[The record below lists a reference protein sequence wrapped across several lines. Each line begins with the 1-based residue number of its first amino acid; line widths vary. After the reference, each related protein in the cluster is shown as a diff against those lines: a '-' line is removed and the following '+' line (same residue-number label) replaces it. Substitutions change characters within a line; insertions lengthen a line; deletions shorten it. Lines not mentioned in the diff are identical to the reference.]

1 MMRGRSAFK
10 LSTLT
15 LFTVLFCTEFVR
27 SAFLFSF
34 LPNFAVNE
42 LGQTVALVGLA
53 VSLHYTADTLIKCVA
68 GYLLDRFSLR
78 WLLPATFALMLFGLA
93 VVFFSPYAWGLVA
106 GSVMLGMGASPIWLI
121 CLEKIRLTERAAQM
135 GAIYTVWL
143 ACIGLGPVTINL
155 TFDYGFEPAFQLMAA
170 LLVVG
175 CIASSAMNRTAP
187 LHLQNVSFAEQAAGL
202 RRRLVQLKWLLPGMI
217 LQMTAAGLLLPVLP
231 GFAANHLGLSQPQY
245 SLMLILGGAGA
256 MLFLVPMGKLADRWG
271 HKQMLIAGFV
281 SLTAVLVLL
290 VVSMP
295 PPALTM
301 LFAFMLGLSYS
312 AVLPAWNAVLSY
324 LVPEDQK
331 GTGWGV
337 LSGIEGLGIMIGPV
351 IGGWIAS
358 QYTTASAISISAAL
372 LAVLA
377 LFYLILPQNK
387 LVPAG
392 GAALQHK
399 RENVHGPDRVS

>member
-1 MMRGRSAFK
+1 MSGRSAFK

-42 LGQTVALVGLA
+42 SGQTVALVGLA

-78 WLLPATFALMLFGLA
+78 WLLPTTFVLMLSGLA
-93 VVFFSPYAWGLVA
+93 VVFFSPYAWRLVV

-121 CLEKIRLTERAAQM
+121 CLEKIRLTERAAQI

-155 TFDYGFEPAFQLMAA
+155 TFDYGFEPAFRLMVA
-170 LLVVG
+170 LLAVG
-175 CIASSAMNRTAP
+175 CIASFGINRTTS
-187 LHLQNVSFAEQAAGL
+187 LRLQNVSFAEQAAGL
-202 RRRLVQLKWLLPGMI
+202 RRRLVQLKWLLPGMV
-217 LQMTAAGLLLPVLP
+217 LQMTAAGLLLPILP
-231 GFAANHLGLSQPQY
+231 GFAADHLGLSQPQY

-271 HKQMLIAGFV
+271 HKQMLFAGFV
-281 SLTAVLVLL
+281 SLTVVLALL
-290 VVSMP
+290 IVSMP

-351 IGGWIAS
+351 IGGWITS
-358 QYTTASAISISAAL
+358 QYTNAAAISLSAAL

-387 LVPAG
+387 LVSAG
-392 GAALQHK
+392 GTLQHK
-399 RENVHGPDRVS
+399 REKAHGPDRGS

>member
-1 MMRGRSAFK
+1 MMSGRSAFK

-42 LGQTVALVGLA
+42 SGQTVALVGLA

-78 WLLPATFALMLFGLA
+78 WLLPTTFVLMLSGLA
-93 VVFFSPYAWGLVA
+93 VVFFSPYAWRLVV

-121 CLEKIRLTERAAQM
+121 CLEKIRLTERAAQI

-155 TFDYGFEPAFQLMAA
+155 TFDYGFEPAFRLMVA
-170 LLVVG
+170 LLAVG
-175 CIASSAMNRTAP
+175 CIASFGINRTTS
-187 LHLQNVSFAEQAAGL
+187 LRLQNVSFAEQAAGL
-202 RRRLVQLKWLLPGMI
+202 RRRLVQLKWLLPGMV
-217 LQMTAAGLLLPVLP
+217 LQMTAAGLLLPILP
-231 GFAANHLGLSQPQY
+231 GFAADHLGLSQPQY

-271 HKQMLIAGFV
+271 HKQMLFAGFV
-281 SLTAVLVLL
+281 SLTVVLALL
-290 VVSMP
+290 IVSMP

-351 IGGWIAS
+351 IGGWITS
-358 QYTTASAISISAAL
+358 QYTNAAAISLSAAL

-387 LVPAG
+387 LVSAG
-392 GAALQHK
+392 GTLQHK
-399 RENVHGPDRVS
+399 REKAHGPDRGS

>member
-1 MMRGRSAFK
+1 MMSGRSAFK

-42 LGQTVALVGLA
+42 SGQTVALVGLA

-78 WLLPATFALMLFGLA
+78 WLLPTTFVLMLSGLA
-93 VVFFSPYAWGLVA
+93 VVFFSPYAWGLVV

-121 CLEKIRLTERAAQM
+121 CLEKIRLTERAAQI

-155 TFDYGFEPAFQLMAA
+155 TFDYGFEPAFRLMVA
-170 LLVVG
+170 LLAVG
-175 CIASSAMNRTAP
+175 CIASFGINRTTS

-202 RRRLVQLKWLLPGMI
+202 RRRLVQLKWLLPGMV
-217 LQMTAAGLLLPVLP
+217 LQMTAAGLLLPILP
-231 GFAANHLGLSQPQY
+231 GFAADHLGLSQPQY

-256 MLFLVPMGKLADRWG
+256 MLFLVPMGKLADQWG
-271 HKQMLIAGFV
+271 HKQMLFAGFV
-281 SLTAVLVLL
+281 SLTVVLALL
-290 VVSMP
+290 IVSMP

-358 QYTTASAISISAAL
+358 QYTNAAAISLSAAL

-387 LVPAG
+387 LVSAG
-392 GAALQHK
+392 GTLQHK
-399 RENVHGPDRVS
+399 REKAHGPDRGS

>member
-1 MMRGRSAFK
+1 MSGRSAFK

-42 LGQTVALVGLA
+42 SGQTVALVGLA

-78 WLLPATFALMLFGLA
+78 WLLPTTFVLMLSGLA
-93 VVFFSPYAWGLVA
+93 VVFFSPYAWGLVV
-106 GSVMLGMGASPIWLI
+106 GSVMLGIGASPIWLI
-121 CLEKIRLTERAAQM
+121 CLEKIRLTERAAQI

-155 TFDYGFEPAFQLMAA
+155 TFDYGFEPAFRLMVA
-170 LLVVG
+170 LLAVG
-175 CIASSAMNRTAP
+175 CIASFGINRTTS

-202 RRRLVQLKWLLPGMI
+202 RRRLVQLKWLLPGMV
-217 LQMTAAGLLLPVLP
+217 LQMTAAGLLLPILP
-231 GFAANHLGLSQPQY
+231 GFAADHLGLSQPQY

-271 HKQMLIAGFV
+271 HKQMLFAGFV
-281 SLTAVLVLL
+281 SLTVVLALL
-290 VVSMP
+290 IVSMP

-331 GTGWGV
+331 GTWWGV

-351 IGGWIAS
+351 IGGWLAS
-358 QYTTASAISISAAL
+358 QYTNTAAISLSAAL

-387 LVPAG
+387 LVSAG
-392 GAALQHK
+392 GTLQHK
-399 RENVHGPDRVS
+399 REKAHGPDRGS

>member
-1 MMRGRSAFK
+1 MMSGRSAFK
-10 LSTLT
+10 LSTLM

-42 LGQTVALVGLA
+42 SGQTVALVGLA

-78 WLLPATFALMLFGLA
+78 WLLPATFVLMLSGLA
-93 VVFFSPYAWGLVA
+93 AVFVSPYAWGLVA

-121 CLEKIRLTERAAQM
+121 CLEKIRLTERAAQI

-143 ACIGLGPVTINL
+143 ACIGLGSITINL
-155 TFDYGFEPAFQLMAA
+155 TFDYGFVPAFRLMAA
-170 LLVVG
+170 LLAVG
-175 CIASSAMNRTAP
+175 CIASFGINRTTP
-187 LHLQNVSFAEQAAGL
+187 LHLQNVSFAEQATRL
-202 RRRLVQLKWLLPGMI
+202 RRRLVQLKWLLPGMV
-217 LQMTAAGLLLPVLP
+217 LQMTAAGLLLPILP
-231 GFAANHLGLSQPQY
+231 GFAADHLGLSQPQY
-245 SLMLILGGAGA
+245 SIMLIFGGAGA

-271 HKQMLIAGFV
+271 HKQMLFAGFV
-281 SLTAVLVLL
+281 SLTVILALL
-290 VVSMP
+290 IVSMP

-358 QYTTASAISISAAL
+358 QYTNEAAISISAAL

-387 LVPAG
+387 LVSARG
-392 GAALQHK
+392 TLQHK
-399 RENVHGPDRVS
+399 RENAHGPDRVS

>member
-1 MMRGRSAFK
+1 MMSGRSAFK

-42 LGQTVALVGLA
+42 SGQTVALVGLA

-78 WLLPATFALMLFGLA
+78 WLLPTTFVLMLSGLA
-93 VVFFSPYAWGLVA
+93 AVFFSPYAWGLVV

-121 CLEKIRLTERAAQM
+121 CLEKIRLTERAAQI

-155 TFDYGFEPAFQLMAA
+155 TFDYGFEPAFRLMVA
-170 LLVVG
+170 LLAVG
-175 CIASSAMNRTAP
+175 CIASFGINRTTS

-202 RRRLVQLKWLLPGMI
+202 RRRLVQLKWLLPGMV
-217 LQMTAAGLLLPVLP
+217 LQMTAAGLLLPILP
-231 GFAANHLGLSQPQY
+231 GFAADHLGLSQPQY

-271 HKQMLIAGFV
+271 HKQMLFAGFV
-281 SLTAVLVLL
+281 SLTVVLALL
-290 VVSMP
+290 IVSMP

-351 IGGWIAS
+351 IGGWLAS
-358 QYTTASAISISAAL
+358 QYTNAAAISLSAAL

-387 LVPAG
+387 LVSAG
-392 GAALQHK
+392 GTLQHK
-399 RENVHGPDRVS
+399 REKAHGPDRGS

>member
-1 MMRGRSAFK
+1 MMSGRSAFK

-42 LGQTVALVGLA
+42 SGQTVALVGLA

-78 WLLPATFALMLFGLA
+78 WLLPTTFVLMLSGLA
-93 VVFFSPYAWGLVA
+93 AVFFSPYAWGLVV

-121 CLEKIRLTERAAQM
+121 CLEKIRLTERAAQI

-155 TFDYGFEPAFQLMAA
+155 TLDYGFEPAFRLMVA
-170 LLVVG
+170 LLAVG
-175 CIASSAMNRTAP
+175 CIASFGINRTTS
-187 LHLQNVSFAEQAAGL
+187 LRLQNVSFAEQAAGL
-202 RRRLVQLKWLLPGMI
+202 RRRLVQLKWLLPGMV
-217 LQMTAAGLLLPVLP
+217 LQMTAAGLLLPILP
-231 GFAANHLGLSQPQY
+231 GFAADHLGLSQPQY

-256 MLFLVPMGKLADRWG
+256 ILFLVPMGKLADRWG
-271 HKQMLIAGFV
+271 HKQMLFAGFV
-281 SLTAVLVLL
+281 SLTVVLALL
-290 VVSMP
+290 IVSMP

-358 QYTTASAISISAAL
+358 QYTNTAAISLSAAL

-387 LVPAG
+387 LVSAG
-392 GAALQHK
+392 GTLQHK
-399 RENVHGPDRVS
+399 REKAHGPDRGS

>member
-1 MMRGRSAFK
+1 MMSGRSAFK
-10 LSTLT
+10 LSTLM

-42 LGQTVALVGLA
+42 SGQTVALVGLA

-78 WLLPATFALMLFGLA
+78 WLLPATFVLMLSGLA
-93 VVFFSPYAWGLVA
+93 AVFVSPYAWGLVA

-121 CLEKIRLTERAAQM
+121 CLEKIRLTERAAQI

-143 ACIGLGPVTINL
+143 ACIGLGPITINL
-155 TFDYGFEPAFQLMAA
+155 TFDYGFVPAFRLMAA
-170 LLVVG
+170 LLAVG
-175 CIASSAMNRTAP
+175 CIASFGINRTTP
-187 LHLQNVSFAEQAAGL
+187 LHLQNVSFAEQATRL
-202 RRRLVQLKWLLPGMI
+202 RRRLVQLKWLLPGMV
-217 LQMTAAGLLLPVLP
+217 LQMTAAGLLLPILP
-231 GFAANHLGLSQPQY
+231 GFAADHLGLSQPQY
-245 SLMLILGGAGA
+245 SIMLIFGGAGA

-271 HKQMLIAGFV
+271 HKQMLFAGFV
-281 SLTAVLVLL
+281 SLTVILALL
-290 VVSMP
+290 IVSMP

-358 QYTTASAISISAAL
+358 QYTNETAISISAAL

-387 LVPAG
+387 LVSARG
-392 GAALQHK
+392 TLQHK
-399 RENVHGPDRVS
+399 RENAHGLDRVS

>member
-1 MMRGRSAFK
+1 MMSGRSAFK
-10 LSTLT
+10 LSTLM

-42 LGQTVALVGLA
+42 SGQTVALVGLA

-78 WLLPATFALMLFGLA
+78 WLLPATFVLMLSGLA
-93 VVFFSPYAWGLVA
+93 AVFVSPYAWGLVA

-121 CLEKIRLTERAAQM
+121 CLEKIRLTERAAQI

-143 ACIGLGPVTINL
+143 ACIGLGPITINL
-155 TFDYGFEPAFQLMAA
+155 TFDYGFVPAFRLMAA
-170 LLVVG
+170 LLAVG
-175 CIASSAMNRTAP
+175 CIASFGINRTTP
-187 LHLQNVSFAEQAAGL
+187 LHLQNVSFAEQATRL
-202 RRRLVQLKWLLPGMI
+202 RRRLVQLKWLLPGMV
-217 LQMTAAGLLLPVLP
+217 LQMTAAGLLLPILP
-231 GFAANHLGLSQPQY
+231 GFAADHLGLSQPQY
-245 SLMLILGGAGA
+245 SIMLIFGGAGA

-271 HKQMLIAGFV
+271 HKQMLFAGFV
-281 SLTAVLVLL
+281 SLTVILALL
-290 VVSMP
+290 IVSMP

-358 QYTTASAISISAAL
+358 QYTNEAAISISAAL

-387 LVPAG
+387 LVSARG
-392 GAALQHK
+392 TLQHK
-399 RENVHGPDRVS
+399 RENAHGPDRVS

>member
-1 MMRGRSAFK
+1 MSGRSAFK
-10 LSTLT
+10 LSTLM

-42 LGQTVALVGLA
+42 SGQTVALVGLA

-78 WLLPATFALMLFGLA
+78 WLLPATFVLMLSGLA
-93 VVFFSPYAWGLVA
+93 AVFVSPYAWGLVA

-121 CLEKIRLTERAAQM
+121 CLEKIRLTERAAQI

-143 ACIGLGPVTINL
+143 ACIGLGPITINL
-155 TFDYGFEPAFQLMAA
+155 TFDYGFVPAFRLMAA
-170 LLVVG
+170 LLAVG
-175 CIASSAMNRTAP
+175 CIASFGINRTTP
-187 LHLQNVSFAEQAAGL
+187 LHLQNVSFAEQATRL
-202 RRRLVQLKWLLPGMI
+202 RRRLVQLKWLLPGMV
-217 LQMTAAGLLLPVLP
+217 LQMTAAGLLLPILP
-231 GFAANHLGLSQPQY
+231 GFAADHLGLSQPQY
-245 SLMLILGGAGA
+245 SIMLIFGGAGA

-271 HKQMLIAGFV
+271 HKQMLFAGFV
-281 SLTAVLVLL
+281 SLTVILALL
-290 VVSMP
+290 IVSMP

-358 QYTTASAISISAAL
+358 QYTNETAISISAAL

-387 LVPAG
+387 LVSARG
-392 GAALQHK
+392 TLQHK
-399 RENVHGPDRVS
+399 RENAHGLDRVS

>member
-1 MMRGRSAFK
+1 MNGRSKFK

-15 LFTVLFCTEFVR
+15 LFMVLFCTEFVR

-42 LGQTVALVGLA
+42 SGHTVALVGLA

-78 WLLPATFALMLFGLA
+78 WLLPATFVMMLSGLA
-93 VVFFSPYAWGLVA
+93 IVFFSPYAWGLVA
-106 GSVMLGMGASPIWLI
+106 GSVMLGIGASPIWLI

-143 ACIGLGPVTINL
+143 ASIGLGPVTINL
-155 TFDYGFEPAFQLMAA
+155 TFDYGFEPAFRLMIA
-170 LLVVG
+170 LLAVG
-175 CIASSAMNRTAP
+175 CILSFAINRTTP
-187 LHLQNVSFAEQAAGL
+187 LQLQNVSFAEQAAGL
-202 RRRLVQLKWLLPGMI
+202 RRRLVQLKWLLPGMV
-217 LQMTAAGLLLPVLP
+217 LQMTAAGLLLPILP
-231 GFAANHLGLSQPQY
+231 SFAADHLGLSQPQY
-245 SLMLILGGAGA
+245 SLMLMLGGAGA

-271 HKQMLIAGFV
+271 HKQMLVAGFV
-281 SLTAVLVLL
+281 ALTVVLTLLVL
-290 VVSMP
+290 SMP
-295 PPALTM
+295 SPALTM

-312 AVLPAWNAVLSY
+312 VVLPAWNAVLSY

-351 IGGWIAS
+351 IGGWMAS
-358 QYTTASAISISAAL
+358 HYTNAAAISISITMLAAL
-372 LAVLA
+372 AI
-377 LFYLILPQNK
+377 FYLILPQSK
-387 LVPAG
+387 LVSAG
-392 GAALQHK
+392 GTLQHK
-399 RENVHGPDRVS
+399 KENAHGRDRVS

>member
-1 MMRGRSAFK
+1 MSGRSAFK
-10 LSTLT
+10 LSTLM

-42 LGQTVALVGLA
+42 SGQTVALVGLA

-78 WLLPATFALMLFGLA
+78 WLLPATFVLMLSGLA
-93 VVFFSPYAWGLVA
+93 AVFVSPYAWGLVA

-121 CLEKIRLTERAAQM
+121 CLEKIRLTERAAQI

-143 ACIGLGPVTINL
+143 ACIGLGPITINL
-155 TFDYGFEPAFQLMAA
+155 TFDYGFVPAFRLMAA
-170 LLVVG
+170 LLAVG
-175 CIASSAMNRTAP
+175 CIASFGINRTTP
-187 LHLQNVSFAEQAAGL
+187 LHLQNVSFAEQATRL
-202 RRRLVQLKWLLPGMI
+202 RRRLVQLKWLLPGMV
-217 LQMTAAGLLLPVLP
+217 LQMTAAGLLLPILP
-231 GFAANHLGLSQPQY
+231 GFAADHLGLSQPQY
-245 SLMLILGGAGA
+245 SIMLIFGGAGA

-271 HKQMLIAGFV
+271 HKQMLFAGFV
-281 SLTAVLVLL
+281 SLTVILALL
-290 VVSMP
+290 IVSMP

-358 QYTTASAISISAAL
+358 QYTNEAAISISAAL

-387 LVPAG
+387 LVSARG
-392 GAALQHK
+392 TLQHK
-399 RENVHGPDRVS
+399 RENAHGPDRVS

>member
-1 MMRGRSAFK
+1 MSGRSAFK

-42 LGQTVALVGLA
+42 SGQTVALVGLA

-78 WLLPATFALMLFGLA
+78 WLLPTTFVLMLSGLA
-93 VVFFSPYAWGLVA
+93 AVFFSPYAWGLVV

-121 CLEKIRLTERAAQM
+121 CLEKIRLTERAAQI

-155 TFDYGFEPAFQLMAA
+155 TFEYGFEPAFRLMVA
-170 LLVVG
+170 LLAVG
-175 CIASSAMNRTAP
+175 CIASFGINRTTS

-202 RRRLVQLKWLLPGMI
+202 RRRLVQLKWLLPGMV
-217 LQMTAAGLLLPVLP
+217 LQMTAAGLLLPILP
-231 GFAANHLGLSQPQY
+231 GFAADHLGLSQPQY

-271 HKQMLIAGFV
+271 HKQMLFAGFV
-281 SLTAVLVLL
+281 SLTVVLALL
-290 VVSMP
+290 IVSMP

-351 IGGWIAS
+351 IGGWLAS
-358 QYTTASAISISAAL
+358 QYTNAAAISLSAAL

-387 LVPAG
+387 LVSAG
-392 GAALQHK
+392 GTLQHK
-399 RENVHGPDRVS
+399 REKAHGPDRGS

>member
-1 MMRGRSAFK
+1 MSGRSAFK

-42 LGQTVALVGLA
+42 SGQTVALVGLA

-78 WLLPATFALMLFGLA
+78 WLLPTTFVLMLSGLA
-93 VVFFSPYAWGLVA
+93 VVFFSPYAWGLVV

-121 CLEKIRLTERAAQM
+121 CLEKIRLTERAAQI

-155 TFDYGFEPAFQLMAA
+155 TFDYGFEPAFRLMVA
-170 LLVVG
+170 LLAVG
-175 CIASSAMNRTAP
+175 CIASFGINRTTS
-187 LHLQNVSFAEQAAGL
+187 LRLQNVSFAEQAAGL
-202 RRRLVQLKWLLPGMI
+202 RRRLVQLKWLLPGMV
-217 LQMTAAGLLLPVLP
+217 LQMTAAGLLLPILP
-231 GFAANHLGLSQPQY
+231 GFAADHLGLSQPQY

-256 MLFLVPMGKLADRWG
+256 MLFLVPMGELADRWG
-271 HKQMLIAGFV
+271 HKQMLFAGFV
-281 SLTAVLVLL
+281 SLTVVLALL
-290 VVSMP
+290 IVSMP

-358 QYTTASAISISAAL
+358 QYTNTAAISLSAAL

-387 LVPAG
+387 LVSAG
-392 GAALQHK
+392 GTLQHK
-399 RENVHGPDRVS
+399 REKAHGPDRGS

>member
-1 MMRGRSAFK
+1 MSGRSAFK

-42 LGQTVALVGLA
+42 SGQTVALVGLA

-78 WLLPATFALMLFGLA
+78 WLLPTTFVLMLSGLA
-93 VVFFSPYAWGLVA
+93 AVFFSPYAWGLVV

-121 CLEKIRLTERAAQM
+121 CLEKIRLTERAAQI

-155 TFDYGFEPAFQLMAA
+155 TFDYGFEPAFRLMVA
-170 LLVVG
+170 LLAVG
-175 CIASSAMNRTAP
+175 CIASFGINRTTS

-202 RRRLVQLKWLLPGMI
+202 RRRLVQLKWLLPGMV
-217 LQMTAAGLLLPVLP
+217 LQMTAAGLLLPILP
-231 GFAANHLGLSQPQY
+231 GFAADHLGLSQPQY

-271 HKQMLIAGFV
+271 HKQMLFAGFV
-281 SLTAVLVLL
+281 SLTVVLALL
-290 VVSMP
+290 IVSMP

-351 IGGWIAS
+351 IGGWLAS
-358 QYTTASAISISAAL
+358 QYTNAAAISLSAAL

-387 LVPAG
+387 LVSAG
-392 GAALQHK
+392 GTLQHK
-399 RENVHGPDRVS
+399 REKAHGPDRGS

>member
-1 MMRGRSAFK
+1 MMSGRSAFK

-34 LPNFAVNE
+34 LPNFAVNQS
-42 LGQTVALVGLA
+42 GHTVALVGLA
-53 VSLHYTADTLIKCVA
+53 VSLHYAADTLIKAIA

-78 WLLPATFALMLFGLA
+78 WLLPATFVLMLTGLA
-93 VVFFSPYAWGLVA
+93 AVFFSPHVWWLVA

-121 CLEKIRLTERAAQM
+121 CMEKIRMTERAAQM

-143 ACIGLGPVTINL
+143 ACMGLGPVTINL
-155 TFDYGFEPAFQLMAA
+155 TFDYGFEPAFRLMLA
-170 LLVVG
+170 LLAVG
-175 CIASSAMNRTAP
+175 CIASFAINRATP
-187 LHLQNVSFAEQAAGL
+187 LHLLNVSFADQAAGL
-202 RRRLVQLKWLLPGMI
+202 RKKLVQLKWLLPGMI
-217 LQMTAAGLLLPVLP
+217 LQMTAAGLLLPIMP
-231 GFAANHLGLSQPQY
+231 GFAADHLGLSQPQY
-245 SLMLILGGAGA
+245 SLMLMLGGAGA

-271 HKQMLIAGFV
+271 HKQMLVAGFV
-281 SLTAVLVLL
+281 SLTAILVLL
-290 VVSMP
+290 AVSMP

-301 LFAFMLGLSYS
+301 LLAFMLGLSYS

-324 LVPEDQK
+324 LVPDDQK

-351 IGGWIAS
+351 IGGWVAS
-358 QYTTASAISISAAL
+358 QYTNAAAISISAAL
-372 LAVLA
+372 LAILA

-387 LVPAG
+387 LVSACG
-392 GAALQHK
+392 TSQHK
-399 RENVHGPDRVS
+399 KEYSHEPDRGS

>member
-1 MMRGRSAFK
+1 MSGRSAFK
-10 LSTLT
+10 LSTLM

-42 LGQTVALVGLA
+42 SGQTVALVGLA

-78 WLLPATFALMLFGLA
+78 WLLPATFVLMLSGLA
-93 VVFFSPYAWGLVA
+93 AVFVSPYAWGLVA

-121 CLEKIRLTERAAQM
+121 CLEKIRLTERAAQI

-143 ACIGLGPVTINL
+143 ACIGLGSITINL
-155 TFDYGFEPAFQLMAA
+155 TFDYGFVPAFRLMAA
-170 LLVVG
+170 LLAVG
-175 CIASSAMNRTAP
+175 CIASFGINRTTP
-187 LHLQNVSFAEQAAGL
+187 LHLQNVSFAEQATRL
-202 RRRLVQLKWLLPGMI
+202 RRRLVQLKWLLPGMV
-217 LQMTAAGLLLPVLP
+217 LQMTAAGLLLPILP
-231 GFAANHLGLSQPQY
+231 GFAADHLGLSQPQY
-245 SLMLILGGAGA
+245 SIMLIFGGAGA

-271 HKQMLIAGFV
+271 HKQMLFAGFV
-281 SLTAVLVLL
+281 SLTVILALL
-290 VVSMP
+290 IVSMP

-358 QYTTASAISISAAL
+358 QYTNEAAISISAAL

-387 LVPAG
+387 LVSARG
-392 GAALQHK
+392 TLQHK
-399 RENVHGPDRVS
+399 RENAHGPDRVS

>member
-1 MMRGRSAFK
+1 MMSGRSAFK

-42 LGQTVALVGLA
+42 SGQTVALVGLA

-78 WLLPATFALMLFGLA
+78 WLLPTTFVLMLSGLA
-93 VVFFSPYAWGLVA
+93 VVFFSPYAWGLVV

-121 CLEKIRLTERAAQM
+121 CLEKIRLTERAAQI

-155 TFDYGFEPAFQLMAA
+155 TFDYGFEPAFRLMVA
-170 LLVVG
+170 LLAVG
-175 CIASSAMNRTAP
+175 CIASFGINRTTS
-187 LHLQNVSFAEQAAGL
+187 LRLQNVSFAEQAAGL
-202 RRRLVQLKWLLPGMI
+202 RRRLVQLKWLLPGMV
-217 LQMTAAGLLLPVLP
+217 LQMTAAGLLLPILP
-231 GFAANHLGLSQPQY
+231 GFAADHLGLSQPQY

-256 MLFLVPMGKLADRWG
+256 MLFLVPMGELADRWG
-271 HKQMLIAGFV
+271 HKQMLFAGFV
-281 SLTAVLVLL
+281 SLTVVLALL
-290 VVSMP
+290 IVSMP

-358 QYTTASAISISAAL
+358 QYTNTAAISLSAAL

-387 LVPAG
+387 LVSAG
-392 GAALQHK
+392 GTLQHK
-399 RENVHGPDRVS
+399 REKAHGPDRGS

>member
-1 MMRGRSAFK
+1 MMSGRRAFK

-42 LGQTVALVGLA
+42 SGQTVALVGLA

-78 WLLPATFALMLFGLA
+78 WLLPATFVLMLSGLA
-93 VVFFSPYAWGLVA
+93 AVFFSPYAWGLVA
-106 GSVMLGMGASPIWLI
+106 GSMMLGMGASPIWLI
-121 CLEKIRLTERAAQM
+121 CLEKVRLTERAAQI

-155 TFDYGFEPAFQLMAA
+155 TFDYGFEPAFRLMVA
-170 LLVVG
+170 LLAVG
-175 CIASSAMNRTAP
+175 CIASFGINRTTP
-187 LHLQNVSFAEQAAGL
+187 LHLQNVSFSEQAAGL
-202 RRRLVQLKWLLPGMI
+202 RRRLVQLKWLLPGMV
-217 LQMTAAGLLLPVLP
+217 LQMTAAGLLLPILP
-231 GFAANHLGLSQPQY
+231 GFAADHLGLSQPQY

-271 HKQMLIAGFV
+271 HKQMLFAGFV
-281 SLTAVLVLL
+281 SLTVVLALL

-358 QYTTASAISISAAL
+358 QYTNAAAISISAAL

-387 LVPAG
+387 LVSAG
-392 GAALQHK
+392 GTLQHK
-399 RENVHGPDRVS
+399 RENAHGPDRVS

>member
-1 MMRGRSAFK
+1 MMSGRSAFK

-42 LGQTVALVGLA
+42 SGQTVALVGLA

-78 WLLPATFALMLFGLA
+78 WLLPTTFVLMLSGLA
-93 VVFFSPYAWGLVA
+93 AVFFSPYAWGLVV

-121 CLEKIRLTERAAQM
+121 CLEKIRLTERAAQI

-155 TFDYGFEPAFQLMAA
+155 TFEYGFEPAFRLMVA
-170 LLVVG
+170 LLAVG
-175 CIASSAMNRTAP
+175 CIASFGINRTTS

-202 RRRLVQLKWLLPGMI
+202 RRRLVQLKWLLPGMV
-217 LQMTAAGLLLPVLP
+217 LQMTAAGLLLPILP
-231 GFAANHLGLSQPQY
+231 GFAADHLGLSQPQY

-271 HKQMLIAGFV
+271 HKQMLFAGFV
-281 SLTAVLVLL
+281 SLTVVLALL
-290 VVSMP
+290 IVSMP

-351 IGGWIAS
+351 IGGWLAS
-358 QYTTASAISISAAL
+358 QYTNAAAISLSAAL

-387 LVPAG
+387 LVSAG
-392 GAALQHK
+392 GTLQHK
-399 RENVHGPDRVS
+399 REKAHGPDRGS

>member
-1 MMRGRSAFK
+1 MMSGRSAFK

-42 LGQTVALVGLA
+42 SGQTVALVGLA

-78 WLLPATFALMLFGLA
+78 WLLPTTFVLMLSGLA
-93 VVFFSPYAWGLVA
+93 VVFFSPYAWGLVV

-121 CLEKIRLTERAAQM
+121 CLEKIRLTERAAQI

-155 TFDYGFEPAFQLMAA
+155 TFDYGFEPAFRLMVA
-170 LLVVG
+170 LLAVG
-175 CIASSAMNRTAP
+175 CIASFGINRTTS
-187 LHLQNVSFAEQAAGL
+187 LRLQNVSFAEQAAGL
-202 RRRLVQLKWLLPGMI
+202 RRRLVQLKWLLPGMV
-217 LQMTAAGLLLPVLP
+217 LQMTAAGLLLPILP
-231 GFAANHLGLSQPQY
+231 GFAADHLGLSQPQY

-271 HKQMLIAGFV
+271 HKQMLFAGFV
-281 SLTAVLVLL
+281 SLTVVLALL
-290 VVSMP
+290 IVSMP

-351 IGGWIAS
+351 IGGWLAS
-358 QYTTASAISISAAL
+358 QYTNAAAISLSAAL

-387 LVPAG
+387 LVSAG
-392 GAALQHK
+392 GTLQHK
-399 RENVHGPDRVS
+399 REKAHGPDRGS